1 MENRLNSICSQ
12 FQLEGTILTVK
23 PLGEGFI
30 NDTLMITTAEA
41 TAPNYILQRKNK
53 NIFQNIP
60 AMMENIQRV
69 TTHLKKKIIAQ
80 GGDPM
85 REALTV
91 TPTKDGKLYY
101 QDEDGEYWAVCVF
114 IGDTIAYQKAD
125 TPELAY
131 QGGKGIGKFQAM
143 LSDFTEPLTDILPG
157 FHNIRFR
164 FQQWDQVLAKDP
176 VGRKATV
183 GKKCCISGN

>member
-1 MENRLNSICSQ
+1 MENRLNSICNQ

-60 AMMENIQRV
+60 AMMENIQQV
-69 TTHLKKKIIAQ
+69 TTHLKNKIVAQ

-85 REALTV
+85 REALTI

-157 FHNIRFR
+157 FHNIRYR

-183 GKKCCISGN
+183 PFC

>member
-1 MENRLNSICSQ
+1 
-12 FQLEGTILTVK
+12 
-23 PLGEGFI
+23 
-30 NDTLMITTAEA
+30 
-41 TAPNYILQRKNK
+41 
-53 NIFQNIP
+53 
-60 AMMENIQRV
+60 MMENIQQV
-69 TTHLKKKIIAQ
+69 TTHLKNKIVAQ

-85 REALTV
+85 REALTI

-157 FHNIRFR
+157 FHNIRYR

-176 VGRKATV
+176 VGRKAT
-183 GKKCCISGN
+183 CLLYTSQSNQGNKPD